1 MASHTT
7 LRRTAGFTLVE
18 LLVVIAIIGVLIGLL
33 LPAVQAARESSRR
46 TTCTNKIKQL
56 SLAALN
62 YESVTGA
69 LPPTVWDNSPVSGS
83 GSYAGS
89 IGGSTAP
96 SDNTPGLPWSCLIL
110 PHLEGN
116 EVYDQVA
123 SDTNQFTRCWN
134 QGTVTDGLAKKP
146 NANFECPSNTN
157 VGKVR
162 SDGYGMMNYAMNAGI
177 KWYAQWA
184 VGSPYHLANDVGDGK
199 ESSGGY
205 HTRFPFKDVS
215 LPSGE
220 TVYLFNSNKY
230 HSNGATIPYWK
241 RAAIPLRMITDG
253 LSKTM
258 LLGEKSSTN
267 VGQICG
273 DGKKCEFPGG
283 IWLIAKLSTAVRAW
297 EIGVQVATFEGYAGD
312 AGVPQIANFY
322 NGTAVTSSS
331 PHPGGLL
338 ISHCDGSTKW
348 INDTISSLVYQ
359 QLRSRCDGRV
369 LGDY

>member
-1 MASHTT
+1 
-7 LRRTAGFTLVE
+7 VE
-18 LLVVIAIIGVLIGLL
+18 LLVVIAIIGVLVGLL

-46 TTCTNKIKQL
+46 TTCANKIKQL
-56 SLAALN
+56 SLAALS
-62 YESVTGA
+62 YESIIRA
-69 LPPTVWDNSPVSGS
+69 LPPTVWDNSPVSGAS
-83 GSYAGS
+83 TGS
-89 IGGSTAP
+89 IGGSPAAA
-96 SDNTPGLPWSCLIL
+96 DNIPGLPWSCLIL

-116 EVYDQVA
+116 DVYDQVA
-123 SDTNQFTRCWN
+123 GDTNQFTRCWN

-157 VGKVR
+157 VGRVR

-177 KWYAQWA
+177 KWYAQWW
-184 VGSPYHLANDVGDGK
+184 VGTTYHLANDVGDGN
-199 ESSGGY
+199 EGSGGY

-215 LPSGE
+215 LPTGE
-220 TVYLFNSNKY
+220 KVYLFNSNKY
-230 HSNGATIPYWK
+230 YSNGATIPYWN
-241 RAAIPLRMITDG
+241 RAAMPLRMITDG

-283 IWLIAKLSTAVRAW
+283 VWLIAKLSTAVRAW

-312 AGVPQIANFY
+312 AGVPQITKFY

-348 INDTISSLVYQ
+348 IDDTISSLVYQ

-369 LGDY
+369 LGNY

>member
-1 MASHTT
+1 MAPHTPPRNT
-7 LRRTAGFTLVE
+7 GGFTLVE

-56 SLAALN
+56 SLAVLN
-62 YESVTGA
+62 YESVNNA

-83 GSYAGS
+83 STYAGS
-89 IGGSTAP
+89 IGGSTAAA
-96 SDNTPGLPWSCLIL
+96 DNIPGLPWSCLIL

-116 EVYDQVA
+116 EVFDQVA
-123 SDTNQFTRCWN
+123 SDTIQFTRCWN

-157 VGKVR
+157 SGKLR
-162 SDGYGMMNYAMNAGI
+162 SDGYGMMNYAINAGTD
-177 KWYAQWA
+177 WYAQWA
-184 VGSPYHLANDVGDGK
+184 VGTTYHLPNDIGSGSAG
-199 ESSGGY
+199 SSGY
-205 HTRFPFKDVS
+205 FTNFPLKGMT

-220 TVYLFNSNKY
+220 TVYLRQGAFY
-230 HSNGATIPYWK
+230 SNGPTIPSWN
-241 RAAIPLRMITDG
+241 RAAMPLRMITDG

-273 DGKKCEFPGG
+273 DGKRCEFPGG

-312 AGVPQIANFY
+312 AGVPQITNFH

-331 PHPGGLL
+331 PHPRGLL
-338 ISHCDGSTKW
+338 ISHCDGSTRW
-348 INDTISSLVYQ
+348 INDTISSTVYKR
-359 QLRSRCDGRV
+359 LRSRCDGQV